1 MKKLILKVV
10 FDSITELFGPSV
22 AQGCVFTVTT
32 PPKPE
37 MGDYASNVALVL
49 GKQLQKSPQEV
60 GEKIASSLRLLASS
74 NLENIEVAGGFL
86 NFTLKPEILF
96 SNVSEINSA
105 GDNYGSLGQNG
116 QKVLVEYFANNVAK
130 PPHIGHLRSAVIGDA
145 LKRLYKFLGY
155 ETVSDTH
162 IGDWGVQFGILLYAF
177 KQMGNKTQVEQ
188 DPVSELNK
196 LYVAMSD
203 RIAQEPELREKGKQE
218 FVKLEEGDEENRK
231 LWEWFVSVSL
241 VDFERYRQ
249 LLGLE
254 AFDYNLGESFYED
267 KMPEILAELQ
277 EKQLVVT
284 GEDGEQY
291 VDLEAE
297 GLGRC
302 ILIKS
307 DGGTTYHLR
316 DFATYK
322 YRQGLGLWKNIYVVD
337 ARQQHHFKQLFK
349 VLELAGYPVLKD
361 SVHIDFG
368 FLALPEGAIST
379 RKGNVISLEALINE
393 ADRRALAIIEEK
405 NPGLNEKAVVAKKV
419 ALAAIKYF
427 DLMHNRQSNIVFEWD
442 KALSFDGNTG
452 PYLQYAY
459 VRVKGI
465 ERRLKIDNPKL
476 TANDSGDAGFTEVA
490 EKRLCSKLVYFKDV
504 LDQAATE
511 FYPHYICTYLF
522 ELASEFNNFYES
534 VPVLKAETPEQKAVR
549 LKLVQATAQVIKNGL
564 GILGIEVLEEM

>member
-1 MKKLILKVV
+1 
-10 FDSITELFGPSV
+10 
-22 AQGCVFTVTT
+22 
-32 PPKPE
+32 
-37 MGDYASNVALVL
+37 
-49 GKQLQKSPQEV
+49 
-60 GEKIASSLRLLASS
+60 
-74 NLENIEVAGGFL
+74 
-86 NFTLKPEILF
+86 
-96 SNVSEINSA
+96 
-105 GDNYGSLGQNG
+105 
-116 QKVLVEYFANNVAK
+116 
-130 PPHIGHLRSAVIGDA
+130 
-145 LKRLYKFLGY
+145 
-155 ETVSDTH
+155 
-162 IGDWGVQFGILLYAF
+162 
-177 KQMGNKTQVEQ
+177 
-188 DPVSELNK
+188 
-196 LYVAMSD
+196 
-203 RIAQEPELREKGKQE
+203 
-218 FVKLEEGDEENRK
+218 
-231 LWEWFVSVSL
+231 
-241 VDFERYRQ
+241 
-249 LLGLE
+249 
-254 AFDYNLGESFYED
+254 
-267 KMPEILAELQ
+267 
-277 EKQLVVT
+277 
-284 GEDGEQY
+284 

-361 SVHIDFG
+361 SVHVDFG

>member
-1 MKKLILKVV
+1 
-10 FDSITELFGPSV
+10 
-22 AQGCVFTVTT
+22 
-32 PPKPE
+32 
-37 MGDYASNVALVL
+37 
-49 GKQLQKSPQEV
+49 
-60 GEKIASSLRLLASS
+60 
-74 NLENIEVAGGFL
+74 L
-86 NFTLKPEILF
+86 NFTLKPEILL

-177 KQMGNKTQVEQ
+177 KQMGNKAQVEQ
-188 DPVSELNK
+188 DPISELNK

-322 YRQGLGLWKNIYVVD
+322 YRQQLGLWKNVYVVD

-349 VLELAGYPVLKD
+349 ALELAGYPVLKD
-361 SVHIDFG
+361 SVHVDFG

>member
-86 NFTLKPEILF
+86 NFTLKPEILL

-177 KQMGNKTQVEQ
+177 KQMGNKAQVEQ
-188 DPVSELNK
+188 DPISELNK

-361 SVHIDFG
+361 SVHVDFG
-368 FLALPEGAIST
+368 FLSLPEGAIST
-379 RKGNVISLEALINE
+379 RKGNVINPDSFLQQSPE
-393 ADRRALAIIEEK
+393 RA
-405 NPGLNEKAVVAKKV
+405 
-419 ALAAIKYF
+419 
-427 DLMHNRQSNIVFEWD
+427 
-442 KALSFDGNTG
+442 
-452 PYLQYAY
+452 
-459 VRVKGI
+459 
-465 ERRLKIDNPKL
+465 
-476 TANDSGDAGFTEVA
+476 
-490 EKRLCSKLVYFKDV
+490 C
-504 LDQAATE
+504 
-511 FYPHYICTYLF
+511 
-522 ELASEFNNFYES
+522 
-534 VPVLKAETPEQKAVR
+534 
-549 LKLVQATAQVIKNGL
+549 
-564 GILGIEVLEEM
+564 